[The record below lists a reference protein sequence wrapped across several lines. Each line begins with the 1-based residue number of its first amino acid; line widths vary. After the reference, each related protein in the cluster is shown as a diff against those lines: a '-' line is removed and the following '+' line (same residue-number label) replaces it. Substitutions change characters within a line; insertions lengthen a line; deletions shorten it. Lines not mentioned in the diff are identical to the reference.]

1 VHWAQQLV
9 RSACFPVA
17 IVGLVDFLSSEL
29 EQTLDVYES
38 CQNVTAVR
46 QHLGWDP
53 LRSNRRFAKRDDLLR
68 DRKWQ
73 IGLGRLRGRPF
84 HCSLEVFSPQLG
96 DLSPIFEAHAD
107 IGFTIAVMGWPSS
120 SSPET
125 FREWRRDLGKLA
137 VYPNVRIIISA
148 LECVFGM
155 NWVVQDAQAWV
166 DTVFETFGIQRT
178 MFGSHSPIAKLAAN
192 FRSPWDSYLGL
203 TSALTA
209 EERGAVLHAN
219 AHDWFF
225 SPIRRS

>member
-1 VHWAQQLV
+1 MGAAARA
-9 RSACFPVA
+9 RSACVPVA

-29 EQTLDVYES
+29 EQTLDVYEG

-53 LRSNRRFAKRDDLLR
+53 IHANRRFAKRGDLLR

-84 HCSLEVFSPQLG
+84 HCSLEVFSPQLR

-120 SSPET
+120 LSSET
-125 FREWRRDLGKLA
+125 FREWRRDLGKLS
-137 VYPNVRIIISA
+137 VYPNVRILISA

-166 DTVFETFGIQRT
+166 ETVFETFGIQRT
-178 MFGSHSPIAKLAAN
+178 MFGSHSPIAKLATN
-192 FRSPWDSYLGL
+192 FRSPWDSYLEL

-225 SPIRRS
+225 SQIRHA